1 MRLIAKQAVTAIST
15 LLICHGGL
23 LQAQQQAVVSVA
35 EPTNALQLSRH
46 LSLPEPLS
54 PIVDGPAAD
63 ETSALA
69 AAVTAWDKRTRGDD
83 FSALEAFV
91 AGYPQ
96 SSWTP
101 SVQLNLGL
109 LYYRG
114 GYFSRAISAFN
125 ASWQAARLGSAT
137 SAQTLA
143 SRAAAELAVM
153 HARVG
158 HMDELKALLEETK
171 IRTFRGNAK
180 VQIDRAA
187 EGLQAMEN
195 KPEVSFRCGPYAL
208 SNIAGLQNIAVPEPF
223 LRQTASTAQG
233 FSLLELKTMAHEKL
247 GMSTQ
252 VVKRAAGGAVPVP
265 SVMHFKCLHFG
276 ALVKQEGGDH
286 FMVKDPTFGNDTWM
300 TIGAVED
307 ESSGYFLIPEGPLPE
322 GCSAVAD
329 EEAGALFGRGHSG
342 SGDLG
347 ATNCGN
353 QQVPSSCSTNA
364 VGMAGY
370 SIHLMRVSLAVTD
383 TPIALPAPY
392 GSPIALTCAYH
403 QREADRPAMPAFT
416 HFGEQW
422 VSNWVSWLN
431 EDTSNPAADIKLFL
445 PGGGYEIFSGYT
457 SSTQRYTRSR
467 TSGLLLCRVDAGSY
481 ELRMQDGSRLVY
493 SRTTALN
500 GQRMVF
506 LSQEVDAWGNTT
518 TINYSTDP
526 AYPFRIDNVASAS
539 GRALYFFYAEAG
551 DPFAVTQVTD
561 NSVLANAYKKAVFTY
576 QTVDGIKQLR
586 SITDPVGIQSGFTYD
601 ASGFLN
607 SLTTPYGTTAFATGN
622 PQGSASLPRS
632 VTATD
637 PQGASEKVEYR
648 VDVLPVMPAGL
659 PGGVNTITSFDWDD
673 RNTFY
678 WSKVAFKVGA
688 NDPSKAHIYHW
699 LQKDGADFTVSTLER
714 EKPALQEYIWYNY
727 PGQTSGPYNA
737 GTAPTPSAVGTVV
750 EGADGTL
757 QSAVTTSTYHSTSG
771 NLTQQTDASGLQTRY
786 TYGSVTGADTANP
799 GTDVTKI
806 EVFDPA
812 TNTWVVVKNVTQ
824 YQNHEPVVYTDE
836 QGITTTRTLNAKG
849 QTTQISRSS
858 TAAGSTRT
866 ESARLTYTSG
876 PADAVPAWSSTATGY
891 LRKLEVTDPVNA
903 GAFVTVAQYSYDANG
918 RLLTAT
924 DAEGY
929 TLTYSYDALDRV
941 TQTQHPDGT
950 TETVEY
956 SQDGHTIIAPTKF
969 TGRDGR
975 SIRHRYNALGQRMA
989 TIDAMQQPTFFDW
1002 CLCGDLK
1009 KLTDAKGQVTT
1020 WRHDIQG
1027 RITAKINPNGD
1038 TTTYQFYPASGQLK
1052 SVTLPNAQA
1061 AGTPTYTLSYDA
1073 QGHLVKQDYAD
1084 ANTAD
1089 VTFSGFDYLGRA
1101 TQMTDGL
1108 GTTAYTFLPLGQS
1121 GGGQLYVMDGPLG
1134 NDALRYTFTHFGR
1147 RLRTENVTEPVTT
1160 GSTVRQFMEHAY
1172 DLMGRASSLT
1182 TDMGLSSLGYQ
1193 STNVTAKPD
1202 SITHRVGGV
1211 DAVRSSFGYYTDA
1224 ANLGRLENITH
1235 AFASGGTWSTQVQH
1249 DYGYDVSARITSWR
1263 WRSPAFST
1271 QAAIDRRWQAGYD
1284 AADQLQSVTSYSAD
1298 TTTVLEQ
1305 WGYAYDAAGNRSY
1318 EEHAGTGII
1327 SQTGQANRLQQRGGG
1342 GNLRVSGTVDK
1353 AASVTVN
1360 GQPARVTSTAG
1371 AAPFRFEKD
1380 LAVGSGA
1387 QTFSIV
1393 ATDGSTPPQTTT
1405 KSYQVNVPA
1414 ESQTYE
1420 HDRNGNLLAV
1430 RSGGS
1435 VIRAYTWDAAN
1446 RLVGI
1451 TYTDGGTTTFQYD
1464 GMSQRR
1470 VITEKD
1476 ATGTVTGT
1484 TRLLWKSGRVWQ
1496 EQDSSGRVTK
1506 CYHFNGVQTLTY
1518 TGASTTPDSTTS
1530 TLTLT
1535 DHLGS
1540 HREMVTFSGGTPAI
1554 TGRRDFDPYG
1564 KVTQAGT
1571 VPTNAAYTGHWLHD
1585 RSGLELALYRAY
1597 DPELGRWLN
1606 EDPLGEKGG
1615 LNLYGYVGNA
1625 SLIHGDKFGLYVDM
1639 LFDLSEG
1646 KLTATDT
1653 NTGEKLVI
1661 SGIVSGS
1668 GEGVNNCKFEN
1679 IPNKGPVPRNDY
1691 LISKNKKYDAYNLLG
1706 MQKPGWDYDT
1716 NEISGGEK
1724 PRYGNKFYPPHGDRQ
1739 RSDLMIHELGRYS
1752 LGCMGIPANDW
1763 GKLKKMLENVK
1774 TPYHHNEQEFPGFLK
1789 VQE

>member
-1 MRLIAKQAVTAIST
+1 MRLIVKQAVTAIST
-15 LLICHGGL
+15 LLISHGGL
-23 LQAQQQAVVSVA
+23 LQAQQQAVVPVV

-54 PIVDGPAAD
+54 PIIDGPAAD
-63 ETSALA
+63 ETTALA

-83 FSALEAFV
+83 FSALEGFV

-137 SAQTLA
+137 SSQTLA
-143 SRAAAELAVM
+143 SRAVAELAVM

-171 IRTFRGNAK
+171 ARTFRGNAK

-208 SNIAGLQNIAVPEPF
+208 SNIAGLQNIAVPEAF
-223 LRQTASTAQG
+223 LRQAASTAQG
-233 FSLLELKTMAHEKL
+233 FSLLELKTMAQEKL
-247 GMSTQ
+247 EMSTQ
-252 VVKRAAGGAVPVP
+252 VVKRIPGGAVPLP

-286 FMVKDPTFGNDTWM
+286 FMVKDPTFGNDTWL

-307 ESSGYFLIPEGPLPE
+307 ESSGYFLIPEGPLPD
-322 GCSAVAD
+322 GCSAVSD
-329 EEAGALFGRGHSG
+329 EEAGTLFGRGHSG

-347 ATNCGN
+347 CTNCGN
-353 QQVPSSCSTNA
+353 QQVPTSCPTK

-403 QREADRPAMPAFT
+403 QREADRPTMPAFT

-431 EDTSNPAADIKLFL
+431 EDTGNSAADIKLFL
-445 PGGGYEIFSGYT
+445 PGGGYEIFSGY
-457 SSTQRYTRSR
+457 SAATQLYTRSR
-467 TSGLLLCRVDAGSY
+467 TSGLLLYRANPGSY
-481 ELRMQDGSRLVY
+481 ELRMQDGSKLIY

-506 LSQEVDAWGNTT
+506 LSQEVDTWGNAT

-526 AYPFRIDNVASAS
+526 AYPFRIDNVSSAS

-576 QTVDGIKQLR
+576 QTVDGIKQLQ

-648 VDVLPVMPAGL
+648 VDVMPVMPAGV

-699 LQKDGADFTVSTLER
+699 LQKDGADFTLSTLER

-727 PGQTSGPYNA
+727 PGQTSAYNA

-757 QSAVTTSTYHSTSG
+757 QSAVTTATYHSISG
-771 NLTQQTDASGLQTRY
+771 NLTLRKDASGLQTRY
-786 TYGSVTGADTANP
+786 TYGSVTGADSANP

-806 EVFDPA
+806 EVLVDPEA
-812 TNTWVVVKNVTQ
+812 GTWSAVQEVTQ
-824 YQNHEPVVYTDE
+824 YQNHVPVVFTDA

-849 QTTQISRSS
+849 QTTQLSRSS
-858 TAAGSTRT
+858 TAGGSTRT

-876 PADAVPAWSSTATGY
+876 PADAVPAWSATATGY
-891 LRKLEVTDPVNA
+891 LRKVEVTDPANA
-903 GAFVTVAQYSYDANG
+903 GSFVTVAQYSYDTYG
-918 RLLTAT
+918 RLLTST

-929 TLTYSYDALDRV
+929 TLTHSYDALDRV

-956 SQDGHTIIAPTKF
+956 SQDGHTIIAPTKL

-975 SIRHRYNALGQRMA
+975 SVRHRYNAVGQRVVS
-989 TIDAMQQPTFFDW
+989 IDAKQQPTFFDW

-1038 TTTYQFYPASGQLK
+1038 TISYLFYPSSGKLK
-1052 SVTLPNAQA
+1052 SVILPNDQG
-1061 AGTPTYTLSYDA
+1061 AGTPTYSLSYDA
-1073 QGHLVKQDYAD
+1073 VGRLVKQDYTN

-1089 VTFSGFDYLGRA
+1089 VAFNSFDYLSRP

-1108 GTTAYTFLPLGQS
+1108 GSTSFSYVPFGQP
-1121 GGGQLYVMDGPLG
+1121 GGGSLNVLDGPLA

-1147 RLRTENVTEPVTT
+1147 SLRTENVTEPVTA

-1172 DLMGRASSLT
+1172 DLMGRANSLT
-1182 TDMGLSSLGYQ
+1182 TDMGACSILFNTGNYTSK
-1193 STNVTAKPD
+1193 VD
-1202 SITHRVGGV
+1202 SMTHQVGGAN
-1211 DAVRSSFGYYTDA
+1211 AVQSSFGYYPATDA
-1224 ANLGRLENITH
+1224 TNRGRLQNITH
-1235 AFASGGTWSTQVQH
+1235 ALASGGGWSTQVQH

-1263 WRSPAFST
+1263 WRSPAVAA
-1271 QAAIDRRWQAGYD
+1271 QPAIDRRWQAGYD
-1284 AADQLQSVTSYSAD
+1284 AADQLQSVASYSAD

-1305 WGYAYDAAGNRSY
+1305 WGYAYDPAGNRSY

-1327 SQTGQANRLQQRGGG
+1327 SQTGPANRLQQRGGG

-1371 AAPFRFEKD
+1371 TAPFRFEKD
-1380 LAVGSGA
+1380 LAVGTGT

-1405 KSYQVNVPA
+1405 QSYQVNVPA
-1414 ESQTYE
+1414 DSQTYE
-1420 HDRNGNLLAV
+1420 HDHNGNLLAV

-1435 VIRAYTWDAAN
+1435 VVRGYTWDAAN

-1470 VITEKD
+1470 IITEKD
-1476 ATGTVTGT
+1476 ATGTVIGT
-1484 TRLLWKSGRVWQ
+1484 TRLLWKGGRVWQ

-1506 CYHFNGVQTLTY
+1506 RYHFNGVQVLTY
-1518 TGASTTPDSTTS
+1518 TGANTTPSSTTS

-1540 HREMVTFSGGTPAI
+1540 HREMVTFSGGASTI

-1564 KVTQAGT
+1564 KTAQTGT
-1571 VPTNAAYTGHWLHD
+1571 VPTNAAYTGHYLHD

-1597 DPELGRWLN
+1597 DPELGKWLN
-1606 EDPLGEKGG
+1606 EDPIGEKGG
-1615 LNLYGYVGNA
+1615 LNMYGYVLNDPIAYFDKKGLDRYLTGYDWSPHGGLAVDLWRKDDKNNWQKCGKMYYDFGPKLWQKEDKSIDLWKTLPNTLA
-1625 SLIHGDKFGLYVDM
+1625 STIIGI
-1639 LFDLSEG
+1639 G
-1646 KLTATDT
+1646 KWESGYASPIRHTYPSTPEEDQ
-1653 NTGEKLVI
+1653 KLVAHMERWITYDHIYGFFFYNCRQAAFEKAI
-1661 SGIVSGS
+1661 SN
-1668 GEGVNNCKFEN
+1668 GEYTGDNE
-1679 IPNKGPVPRNDY
+1679 
-1691 LISKNKKYDAYNLLG
+1691 G
-1706 MQKPGWDYDT
+1706 M
-1716 NEISGGEK
+1716 
-1724 PRYGNKFYPPHGDRQ
+1724 YP
-1739 RSDLMIHELGRYS
+1739 MY
-1752 LGCMGIPANDW
+1752 
-1763 GKLKKMLENVK
+1763 
-1774 TPYHHNEQEFPGFLK
+1774 
-1789 VQE
+1789 